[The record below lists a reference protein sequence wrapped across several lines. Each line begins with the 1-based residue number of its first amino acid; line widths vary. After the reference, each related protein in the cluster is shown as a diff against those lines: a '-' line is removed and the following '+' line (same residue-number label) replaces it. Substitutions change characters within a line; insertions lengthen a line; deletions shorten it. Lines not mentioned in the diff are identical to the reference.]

1 MDNSLKYS
9 NDMYVSTT
17 MTSKEVEVRR
27 GGGEVYR
34 FISGLVTLAAGEY
47 LTMSGM
53 TPPVGAVKVTVNAD
67 LIYERL

>member
-27 GGGEVYR
+27 GEVYR
-34 FISGLVTLAAGEY
+34 FMSGLVTLAAGEY